1 MQQGRCE
8 FGLSQYAHPQVP
20 GAQEYRSGPCSLKF
34 NDGPNPPSPFKIHF
48 CVSQGASHHTKCVCT
63 FIMDLNGCC
72 TCAYLMLTRPLREI
86 AKSQR
91 WRMNSAVTGS

>member
-1 MQQGRCE
+1 MQQRQCE
-8 FGLSQYAHPQVP
+8 FGLSRYIHPQVP

-34 NDGPNPPSPFKIHF
+34 NDSPNPPSPFKIHF

-72 TCAYLMLTRPLREI
+72 TCAYLMLTRALRGI

-91 WRMNSAVTGS
+91 WRVNSAVTGC